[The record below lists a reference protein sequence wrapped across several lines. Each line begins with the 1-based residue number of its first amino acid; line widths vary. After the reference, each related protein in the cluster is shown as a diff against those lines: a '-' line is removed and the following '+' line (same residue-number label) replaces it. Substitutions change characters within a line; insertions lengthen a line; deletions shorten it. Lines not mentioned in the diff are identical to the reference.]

1 MNRQQFIDYIKSP
14 EKLNAE
20 SILLLENLV
29 NDYPYCQTA
38 DILFVLNLYKE
49 SNIKFNSQL
58 KMASAYAPDRKV
70 LKQLLNSL
78 QKASSPLKDTEVIN
92 KKEISSAEIE
102 PQIIDQKTN
111 ILDLTNLLK
120 SEVNSLL
127 LSSGLHDTGR
137 QYLTLHDL
145 TNKLEG
151 LLLQYST
158 SIETKTK
165 DDSAIRTSINES
177 NLDYFKY
184 LPPKENNLKAN
195 EDLIDKFI
203 KEEPKISAPPK
214 TEFFNPVDT
223 AKQSLVDNV
232 EIVSET
238 LANIYY
244 KQGNLAKAIKIYH
257 KLSLDNPEK
266 SSYFAAQIEKIKK
279 EIK

>member
-78 QKASSPLKDTEVIN
+78 QKAFSPLKDTEVIS
-92 KKEISSAEIE
+92 KKEISSADIK
-102 PQIIDQKTN
+102 PQVIDQKTN

-137 QYLTLHDL
+137 QYLTLHNL
-145 TNKLEG
+145 TDKLEG
-151 LLLQYST
+151 LLQQYST

-165 DDSAIRTSINES
+165 EDS
-177 NLDYFKY
+177 
-184 LPPKENNLKAN
+184 PPKENNLKAN
-195 EDLIDKFI
+195 EDIIDKFI
-203 KEEPKISAPPK
+203 KEEPKISAPSK

-257 KLSLDNPEK
+257 KLSLLNPKK

>member
-1 MNRQQFIDYIKSP
+1 MNRQQFINYIKSP

-78 QKASSPLKDTEVIN
+78 QKSSSPLKDTEVIS

-102 PQIIDQKTN
+102 SQIIDQKT
-111 ILDLTNLLK
+111 K
-120 SEVNSLL
+120 E
-127 LSSGLHDTGR
+127 
-137 QYLTLHDL
+137 
-145 TNKLEG
+145 
-151 LLLQYST
+151 
-158 SIETKTK
+158 
-165 DDSAIRTSINES
+165 DSAIRISISES
-177 NLDYFKY
+177 NLDC
-184 LPPKENNLKAN
+184 LEDLLPKENNLKAN

-203 KEEPKISAPPK
+203 KEEPKISAQAK
-214 TEFFNPVDT
+214 TDFFNPVDT

-257 KLSLDNPEK
+257 KLCLLNPKK
-266 SSYFAAQIEKIKK
+266 SNYFAAQIEEIKK

>member
-20 SILLLENLV
+20 SIPLMETLV

-78 QKASSPLKDTEVIN
+78 QKSSSPLKDTEVIS
-92 KKEISSAEIE
+92 KRKISSAEIE
-102 PQIIDQKTN
+102 SQIIDQK
-111 ILDLTNLLK
+111 IK
-120 SEVNSLL
+120 E
-127 LSSGLHDTGR
+127 
-137 QYLTLHDL
+137 
-145 TNKLEG
+145 
-151 LLLQYST
+151 
-158 SIETKTK
+158 
-165 DDSAIRTSINES
+165 DSAIKTSISES
-177 NLDYFKY
+177 NLDYLED
-184 LPPKENNLKAN
+184 LPHRKNNLKAN
-195 EDLIDKFI
+195 KDLIDKFI
-203 KEEPKISAPPK
+203 KEEPKISAPEK
-214 TEFFNPVDT
+214 TDFFNPVDT

-257 KLSLDNPEK
+257 KLSLLNPKK
-266 SSYFAAQIEKIKK
+266 SNYFAAQIEKIKK